1 MTQKH
6 RKLSREMTLASAP
19 GHVLALDDERAT
31 LMSLTLVKPDTIEV
45 ASWHLGEESPGRTT
59 RINNL
64 EPLGRVLADHAPWAT
79 TIVEAPAWRVVRP
92 KWRVLFRFLYVAIA
106 FAILFTI
113 LDGWDTS
120 GLIGTDFLV
129 MRTFFAALF
138 AWPLIFI
145 PPPPMG
151 SRLILLEPGPEPL
164 TFESLVSDVRR
175 ELAGLPRPT
184 PARDRAAARVETLR
198 QRYAEMA
205 ADIVARIDLPALF
218 SQGEPAT
225 SEFLESL
232 VRFETMRQHASDS
245 ELAEAASDAEI
256 AFGVALSN
264 AQRLGID
271 FLPERSRDEAR
282 RASKVARLTKEGTT
296 EGERLA
302 AWAQVRRIID
312 DIPEIDLPRQIEN

>member
-1 MTQKH
+1 MTQEH
-6 RKLSREMTLASAP
+6 RRLSREMTLAPVP

-31 LMSLTLVKPDTIEV
+31 LLSLTLVKPDTIEV

-64 EPLGRVLADHAPWAT
+64 ETLGRVLTDHAPWAT

-113 LDGWDTS
+113 QDGWNTS

-151 SRLILLEPGPEPL
+151 SRLVLLEPGPEPL

-184 PARDRAAARVETLR
+184 PARDRAAARV
-198 QRYAEMA
+198 
-205 ADIVARIDLPALF
+205 
-218 SQGEPAT
+218 
-225 SEFLESL
+225 
-232 VRFETMRQHASDS
+232 ETMRQHASDS

>member
-113 LDGWDTS
+113 QDGWNTS

-151 SRLILLEPGPEPL
+151 SRLVLLEPGPEPL

-184 PARDRAAARVETLR
+184 PARDRAAARV
-198 QRYAEMA
+198 
-205 ADIVARIDLPALF
+205 
-218 SQGEPAT
+218 
-225 SEFLESL
+225 
-232 VRFETMRQHASDS
+232 ETMRQHASDS